1 MEVLQQTSAAA
12 VAGEDEESFYSDGSS
27 TKVPVKVC
35 LLTVFSSCVGINRFH
50 SPQANEGI

>member
-12 VAGEDEESFYSDGSS
+12 VAGEDESFYSDGSS

-35 LLTVFSSCVGINRFH
+35 LLTVFSSSVGINRFH